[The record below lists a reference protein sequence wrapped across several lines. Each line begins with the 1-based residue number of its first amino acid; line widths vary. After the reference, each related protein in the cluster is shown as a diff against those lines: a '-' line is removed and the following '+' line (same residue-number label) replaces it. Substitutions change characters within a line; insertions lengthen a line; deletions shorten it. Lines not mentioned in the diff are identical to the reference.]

1 MNTKQGLAWGGCHCF
16 TGINQNIGQTQIEPD
31 LLTANVRKGITSL
44 QRLSD
49 FMAVHATVETFQSKL
64 HVNLVVVLVIRLHQQ
79 RIINIFTALHD
90 SSQNSWDISVNNS
103 WCYTVVIHSRALNPM
118 REKRWKYVIKRL
130 LKQRAGKPNSVE
142 NAVCNCVSV
151 LS

>member
-1 MNTKQGLAWGGCHCF
+1 MRWISLFYRNKPKYWTNSNRTWSPYSKCQERDHIIAKIIRFYGSACHCGDISIK
-16 TGINQNIGQTQIEPD
+16 TTN
-31 LLTANVRKGITSL
+31 
-44 QRLSD
+44 
-49 FMAVHATVETFQSKL
+49 
-64 HVNLVVVLVIRLHQQ
+64 VNLVVVLVIRLHQQ

-118 REKRWKYVIKRL
+118 REKRWKYVIKWL